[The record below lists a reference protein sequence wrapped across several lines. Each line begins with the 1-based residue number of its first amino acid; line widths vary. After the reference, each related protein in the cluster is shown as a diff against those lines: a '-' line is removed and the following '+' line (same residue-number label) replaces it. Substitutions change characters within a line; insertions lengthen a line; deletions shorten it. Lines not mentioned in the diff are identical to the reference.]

1 MLMGRKLKQGWS
13 FRPINRLVAGALAAG
28 VVFAVAGYVAFGW
41 HWLHAF
47 GLAGENQGRTSHLS
61 IPVTFARLTGIDE
74 GAVRV
79 AALVLFGVA
88 IVWLLVKTWQGFDW
102 IRAAAWAGFGLLL
115 ATSWLLP
122 WYLVWPLPLAAVAR
136 DRRLAILL
144 LALTAY
150 QLGAR
155 IPL

>member
-1 MLMGRKLKQGWS
+1 M
-13 FRPINRLVAGALAAG
+13 
-28 VVFAVAGYVAFGW
+28 
-41 HWLHAF
+41 
-47 GLAGENQGRTSHLS
+47 
-61 IPVTFARLTGIDE
+61 
-74 GAVRV
+74 RV
-79 AALVLFGVA
+79 AALALFGVA
-88 IVWLLVKTWQGFDW
+88 VVYLLVRTWRGDDW

-122 WYLVWPLPLAAVAR
+122 WYLLWPLPLAAVSR
-136 DRRLAILL
+136 DRRLAFLL

>member
-1 MLMGRKLKQGWS
+1 MLMGRKVLYIRT
-13 FRPINRLVAGALAAG
+13 FRPINRVAAG
-28 VVFAVAGYVAFGW
+28 GVVAALGIGIGAYLAFGW
-41 HWLHAF
+41 EWLHAF

-61 IPVTFARLTGIDE
+61 IPVTFARLTGVDE

-79 AALVLFGVA
+79 AALVIFGIAVA
-88 IVWLLVKTWQGFDW
+88 WLLARTWRGADW
-102 IRAAAWAGFGLLL
+102 IRAAAWAGTGLLL

-122 WYLVWPLPLAAVAR
+122 WYLIWPLPLAAVAR
-136 DRRLAILL
+136 DRLLALLL